1 MISSVFVIIKIF
13 AIITNLVDPK
23 QKLQDTLL
31 HNYIE
36 AHRCVLP
43 HDGVMVMASEVAR
56 TTPGRS
62 IIMSSLWAGQVV
74 HKHVPLSPSS
84 MTATQVNSAWPSICG

>member
-1 MISSVFVIIKIF
+1 MSMISSVFVIIKIF

-36 AHRCVLP
+36 ARRCVLP

-56 TTPGRS
+56 TTP
-62 IIMSSLWAGQVV
+62 AA
-74 HKHVPLSPSS
+74 PSS
-84 MTATQVNSAWPSICG
+84 CHHSGLGK